1 MSERIRYI
9 INGEPHVA
17 EVYNRPIR
25 DLANSLGNSYTLNV
39 GTTAGTVAAG
49 DDPRILAAATKQYTD
64 IELNKKAD
72 KTVMNLELNKK
83 ADKTAMAAALD
94 SKVDKKPAHS
104 LYPDEDKAKL
114 ATMNSG
120 ATKNRSDQDTD
131 NLLDL
136 KLDKV
141 TASYVVDA
149 DKVPMADGSKQ
160 IAAEWVKGSIINQ
173 TLPDLSMKDYR
184 TTYPYNGV
192 AATLVSAG
200 TPQRPTDGTTWYV
213 HQYHSG
219 NKTTQLLIP
228 YSVTDGIK
236 YRVID
241 ENGESEWVEV
251 YDSRNLYNLGSTIGE
266 IRSKMGLGSSSYRN
280 VGTTAGTVAAGD
292 DPRFNNIG
300 GGSSTIYNVN
310 TTGDL
315 TGGGRLDRN
324 LTLNVNRAS
333 MQTYGTTKLA
343 TDLEGRNKTNRT
355 VAQTPSGTWAMIKD
369 VFRGTYSTQG
379 GHISL
384 PDDSSGLK
392 MMWTN
397 TDFRMGTGTYT
408 GYFPI
413 VRPPGFTTYASFA
426 TIRVDNAVTV
436 DGKYNENVIMTVI
449 NQYSFRI
456 HVTCDNGQGVCNS
469 LFIFG

>member
-9 INGEPHVA
+9 KNGEPHVA

-25 DLANSLGNSYTLNV
+25 DLANSLGDSYTLNV

-49 DDPRILAAATKQYTD
+49 DDARILAAATKQYTD

-83 ADKTAMAAALD
+83 ADKTAMATALD

-141 TASYVVDA
+141 TASYTVDA

-192 AATLVSAG
+192 ATTLVSAG
-200 TPQRPTDGTTWYV
+200 TPQRPTDGTTWYAQ
-213 HQYHSG
+213 QYHSG
-219 NKTTQLLIP
+219 NRTTQLLIP
-228 YSVTDGIK
+228 YTVTDGIK

-241 ENGESEWVEV
+241 ESGESEWVEV
-251 YDSRNLYNLGSTIGE
+251 YDSRNMYNLGTSLSAV
-266 IRSKMGLGSSSYRN
+266 RSKLGLGNSAYMN

-292 DPRFNNIG
+292 DPRFDNIG
-300 GGSSTIYNVN
+300 GTPTIYNVN

-324 LTLNVNRAS
+324 LTLTVNRANNS
-333 MQTYGTTKLA
+333 TYGTTKLA
-343 TDLEGRNKTNRT
+343 SPYEATQKSNSR
-355 VAQTPSGTWAMIKD
+355 VAQTPSGTWDMIKNALK
-369 VFRGTYSTQG
+369 GTYNTQSG
-379 GHISL
+379 YISI
-384 PDDSSGLK
+384 PDDHDGLK
-392 MMWTN
+392 VMWTN
-397 TDFRMGTGTYT
+397 TDFLNGTGVYS

-426 TIRVDNAVTV
+426 TLRVDNSTTV

-449 NQYSFRI
+449 NQYSFRLYI
-456 HVTCDNGQGVCNS
+456 TCDNGRGICNS
-469 LFIFG
+469 LFIYA